1 MQTVYTV
8 PNMIWIFITDRSQT
22 VYTVPNMIWIFAS
35 KPHLSRKEQLH
46 YNRVC
51 HFGGR
56 CNGIHMY
63 VWFLGQ
69 TKAGHTVHCTVSTV
83 AGLCRYCDYFWDSVA
98 TVCGLHIWIKCYV
111 KVASC
116 TWAAY
121 LPLFSRLYKR
131 LVGSVRNQTFVFC
144 PPTNSCLLPIGL
156 FAPVLLC
163 SKFTKM
169 GQQFEAKTYFLQE
182 SVRKKSAIIVNTS
195 FV

>member
-1 MQTVYTV
+1 M
-8 PNMIWIFITDRSQT
+8 S
-22 VYTVPNMIWIFAS
+22 
-35 KPHLSRKEQLH
+35 
-46 YNRVC
+46 
-51 HFGGR
+51 
-56 CNGIHMY
+56 
-63 VWFLGQ
+63 
-69 TKAGHTVHCTVSTV
+69 
-83 AGLCRYCDYFWDSVA
+83 CRYCDYFWDSVA

-195 FV
+195 FVQKQYVLVELYIAFCLDGGYFDKICVKSFLPSHEIFDFIFVDSNPSRP